1 MSREDE
7 HSRLNAEK
15 WNRRAKTYDRR
26 RFDFMRFMQSRTLHL
41 IDVRKG
47 MSFLDIG
54 CGTGWAV
61 RRTAQLLNGVGKFYG
76 IDISPQMIE
85 KANEQTLKG
94 RNIKFKVGNAE
105 ELPFGNGT
113 FDVVLCT
120 NSFHHYKN
128 PKKVLTEMA
137 RVLKSDGAVYI
148 TDLTADSLI
157 SRIIDNRQRKI
168 EKEHVRFYGTKDYQ
182 KMFSQVGLT
191 YIGQKTITVTLM
203 KVHMGRRM
211 DDRKTS
217 MRHNKSLQLTP

>member
-1 MSREDE
+1 
-7 HSRLNAEK
+7 
-15 WNRRAKTYDRR
+15 
-26 RFDFMRFMQSRTLHL
+26 
-41 IDVRKG
+41 
-47 MSFLDIG
+47 
-54 CGTGWAV
+54 
-61 RRTAQLLNGVGKFYG
+61 
-76 IDISPQMIE
+76 
-85 KANEQTLKG
+85 
-94 RNIKFKVGNAE
+94 
-105 ELPFGNGT
+105 
-113 FDVVLCT
+113 
-120 NSFHHYKN
+120 
-128 PKKVLTEMA
+128 MA